1 MKTQTLTRVLYPN
14 DHTTEGVKN
23 GQLDFWLWEQIFNE
37 EFDGNR
43 RKRVLVKI
51 IVE

>member
-1 MKTQTLTRVLYPN
+1 MGRELVAITRGTIDFRPW
-14 DHTTEGVKN
+14 
-23 GQLDFWLWEQIFNE
+23 GQILCG

-51 IVE
+51 IGE